1 MSLGTMCPWSGLV
14 WGPAGRPTRQIIYIR
29 EMLFRGPD
37 LHASFSAAIGAP
49 GPLRDRVSCSN
60 EAYPVFLGLPGIL
73 ADPDISGVYLGR
85 PDCLMKICILGLCKR
100 VRKRL
105 RNHPGACEHN
115 RPEVGSNVDGF
126 SRPPSPPSPPIPAIL
141 SQKLLRRATV

>member
-1 MSLGTMCPWSGLV
+1 MGLPPDSFHEAFPPSETAPSLQVCLPGKVNQFQL
-14 WGPAGRPTRQIIYIR
+14 GPSPQA
-29 EMLFRGPD
+29 L
-37 LHASFSAAIGAP
+37 P
-49 GPLRDRVSCSN
+49 GFTYTVFLDRVSCSN

-85 PDCLMKICILGLCKR
+85 PDCLMKIFILGLCKR

-126 SRPPSPPSPPIPAIL
+126 SRPPSPPSRPIPAIL